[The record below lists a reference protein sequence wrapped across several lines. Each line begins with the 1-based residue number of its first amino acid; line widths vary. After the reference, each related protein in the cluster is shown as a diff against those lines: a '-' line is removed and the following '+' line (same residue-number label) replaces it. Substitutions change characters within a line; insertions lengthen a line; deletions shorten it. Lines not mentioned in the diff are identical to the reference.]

1 MSLRT
6 LLEINHD
13 AAITDDLTLLTALQ
27 RYVSS
32 ASPRTAAELER
43 FGIKVVG
50 MRHHSSAFVV
60 PDGTDGFPVAYLP
73 AQPPGAE
80 TE

>member
-1 MSLRT
+1 VSLRT
-6 LLEINHD
+6 LFEINHD
-13 AAITDDLTLLTALQ
+13 AAITDDLALLTALR

-32 ASPRTAAELER
+32 ASLRTAAELER

-60 PDGTDGFPVAYLP
+60 PDGTDGFPVAFLP
-73 AQPPGAE
+73 AQPPE
-80 TE
+80 

>member
-13 AAITDDLTLLTALQ
+13 AAITDDLALLTALR

-43 FGIKVVG
+43 FGVKVVG

-60 PDGTDGFPVAYLP
+60 PEGTAGFPVALLP
-73 AQPPGAE
+73 VAPREDGQG
-80 TE
+80 

>member
-32 ASPRTAAELER
+32 ANPRTAADLER

-80 TE
+80 P